1 MNTHSPSPPVS
12 PPLLFALLAG
22 QREPR
27 AGTSDDFDDVC
38 ETAIGFHTSLYLF
51 CRALCVNLYLGCPVG
66 IRRIY
71 VRHAFSSLTE
81 EPCHLLDRRCFAL
94 RNFVSMRNAY
104 RHNCAKC
111 RAVMATRGTWSFLS
125 FSSFFSRA
133 FLEPSR
139 PLSRIQRDRHDPA
152 PSRLTSTAHDPD
164 GPRSRRLLRDDGVA
178 QPARH
183 SPCTPEPACCV
194 TSRRPRKIGRDARK
208 LLSTIASRSRL
219 VAISRVSWLRSNNEN
234 TKLDVQSFV

>member
-1 MNTHSPSPPVS
+1 MHNRRLSRAHIASLYEVHDIARANLRYVLLLTNTHSPSPPVS
-12 PPLLFALLAG
+12 PPSLFTLLVG

-51 CRALCVNLYLGCPVG
+51 SRALCVNLYLGCPVG

-94 RNFVSMRNAY
+94 RNFVSMRNAD

-111 RAVMATRGTWSFLS
+111 RAVMATRGSRQ
-125 FSSFFSRA
+125 SSFFLFFFILS
-133 FLEPSR
+133 FLARFSNR
-139 PLSRIQRDRHDPA
+139 RDCYRVCRETGTTP
-152 PSRLTSTAHDPD
+152 
-164 GPRSRRLLRDDGVA
+164 RRLA
-178 QPARH
+178 
-183 SPCTPEPACCV
+183 
-194 TSRRPRKIGRDARK
+194 
-208 LLSTIASRSRL
+208 
-219 VAISRVSWLRSNNEN
+219 
-234 TKLDVQSFV
+234 